1 MATWIAH
8 LRLAE
13 NLLEMIE
20 GLDAPSFALGN
31 IAPDS
36 GIPDEKWENFTP
48 PKEVSHFIVPTEEDA
63 WRIVDLEF
71 FRRYLMPSVP
81 FASEKEALFL
91 GYFFHLVTDN
101 LWNRWIVRPTVERFK
116 AEFEADRR
124 FMWEVKRDWY
134 GLDFVYL
141 HEHPDSLF
149 YKVFLDC
156 EYDVDCGL
164 DFMPAEGLRRQ
175 LNYIKNLY
183 QDREKMDHALNERPD
198 IYLTKPEMD
207 RFVES
212 ATRRLEQVYRL
223 LWEEGVDVSK
233 HMSVLEVLPDL
244 EVGV

>member
-1 MATWIAH
+1 
-8 LRLAE
+8 
-13 NLLEMIE
+13 
-20 GLDAPSFALGN
+20 
-31 IAPDS
+31 
-36 GIPDEKWENFTP
+36 
-48 PKEVSHFIVPTEEDA
+48 VPCTC
-63 WRIVDLEF
+63 
-71 FRRYLMPSVP
+71 
-81 FASEKEALFL
+81 EKEALFL

-149 YKVFLDC
+149 YRVFLDC
-156 EYDVDCGL
+156 EYDDDHGL
-164 DFMPAEGLRRQ
+164 DFIPTEGLRRQ
-175 LNYIKNLY
+175 LDYIKNLY
-183 QDREKMDHALNERPD
+183 QDREKMDQALNDRPD

-223 LWEEGVDVSK
+223 LWEEGADVSK
-233 HMSVLEVLPDL
+233 HMSVLKVLPDL
-244 EVGV
+244 EVAV